1 MMIFGKLMWKD
12 DNDAHLETFYE
23 SLDLELAAMLSP
35 FLVLR
40 GFSEE
45 LCKFWI
51 MELAAMLSPFP
62 ILRIFEKLWLDLTA
76 MFEFGPSS
84 RIFYDYGLAAMLSP
98 SSSSYFFGGVSLL
111 FGIAPEPCQNFAR
124 IFFSKILSF

>member
-1 MMIFGKLMWKD
+1 MIVHTWKS
-12 DNDAHLETFYE
+12 FRK
-23 SLDLELAAMLSP
+23 SWDLELAAMLSP

-51 MELAAMLSPFP
+51 LELAAMLSPFP
-62 ILRIFEKLWLDLTA
+62 ILRIFEKLWLDLAA
-76 MFEFGPSS
+76 MFEFEPSS
-84 RIFYDYGLAAMLSP
+84 RIFHDYGLAAMLSP
-98 SSSSYFFGGVSLL
+98 SSSSYFFRGVSLF